1 MNIPETDFSL
11 NFLMLNKK
19 TREQFKDVD
28 LA

>member
-1 MNIPETDFSL
+1 MNILETYFSL

-19 TREQFKDVD
+19 IKEQFKDVD